1 MKVNKVAVC
10 LLSTTLVSQIVSS
23 PFTAHAVTSDAA
35 NLLRETINE
44 TQADDREATSNEK
57 TNKSSDETSKSS
69 ETLTADTE
77 DTLPEEP
84 VTSDESSPSPET
96 EQQSDVI
103 TENEVPIPETVEDA
117 HHETITEATSSEAAS
132 PSHSDAS
139 PSTSGKVAQPDSTS
153 PVNNNLNP
161 TSQPPSDAEL
171 IHKMIKSQ
179 ASSEAPEHTGQATQ
193 SESSFSGNDEAS
205 VTSKALS
212 DEVLINKIK
221 AAAAYESDLPAHSST
236 YNQAIPSDEVL
247 IRKIQ
252 SSREDEMPEVTEAP
266 RLSDQHQ
273 ANEQLPSDEDVQ
285 HHPVQSVDPTKDDAQ
300 SAQRSTMV
308 FQQSNLTDS
317 VDESDSY
324 QVVDSAA
331 TRQFIKKVAKD
342 AHDIGQ
348 QEDLYASLII
358 AQAILES
365 NSGQS
370 ELAQKPYYNLFGVKG
385 VYQGQTAHFDTL
397 EADANGDL
405 YSINA
410 GFKQYPS
417 HKASLEDYAQLMK
430 KGIDGNPGIYQDTW
444 KIPGV
449 THHHATRALTG
460 KYATD
465 PDYDKKLNSIIEH
478 YHLDAFDQKKMPKIN
493 KVLSQTDAVENG
505 DYIPFE
511 EVAPS
516 ATAFYPYGQCT
527 WYVYNR
533 LQQFDLNVDTVM
545 GNGGDWAHNGLAKGY
560 TVSHTPKVHT
570 AVSFKPGQLGS
581 DSVYGHVAFVEE
593 VKADGSIVISESNVK
608 GLGVISQRVISE
620 LDAQQLS
627 YISPEPT
634 S

>member
-23 PFTAHAVTSDAA
+23 PFTAHVVTSDAA

-57 TNKSSDETSKSS
+57 TNKSSDGTLKSS

-77 DTLPEEP
+77 DTTSEASVP
-84 VTSDESSPSPET
+84 SDETSLSTASV
-96 EQQSDVI
+96 QQPDVI
-103 TENEVPIPETVEDA
+103 TEDEVAIPETVEDA
-117 HHETITEATSSEAAS
+117 HHETITEAASSES
-132 PSHSDAS
+132 PVASHSDLAT
-139 PSTSGKVAQPDSTS
+139 STSGNVAQPDSKS
-153 PVNNNLNP
+153 PVANNNT

-171 IHKMIKSQ
+171 IHKMIKAQ
-179 ASSEAPEHTGQATQ
+179 ASSEAPEHSEQAIQ
-193 SESSFSGNDEAS
+193 SDEPSFSGNDEAS
-205 VTSKALS
+205 VTSKAPS

-221 AAAAYESDLPAHSST
+221 TAAAYESDLPAHSST
-236 YNQAIPSDEVL
+236 YNQAVPSDEVL
-247 IRKIQ
+247 IRKIK

-285 HHPVQSVDPTKDDAQ
+285 HHPVLSVDPTKADAQ
-300 SAQRSTMV
+300 STQRSTMV
-308 FQQSNLTDS
+308 FQQPNSTDS
-317 VDESDSY
+317 ADEAASY
-324 QVVDSAA
+324 QVVDSAE

-348 QEDLYASLII
+348 QEDLYASVII

-370 ELAQKPYYNLFGVKG
+370 DLAQKPYYNLFGVKG
-385 VYQGQTAHFDTL
+385 AYQGQTAHFETL

-410 GFKQYPS
+410 GFKQYPN

-430 KGIDGNPGIYQDTW
+430 HGIEGNTRIYQDTW

-493 KVLSQTDAVENG
+493 KVLSQTHSVENG
-505 DYIPFE
+505 DYLPFE
-511 EVAPS
+511 EVVPS

-545 GNGGDWAHNGLAKGY
+545 GNGGDWATHALAKGY
-560 TVSHTPKVHT
+560 TVSNIPKAHT

-620 LDAQQLS
+620 ADAQQLS
-627 YISPEPT
+627 YISPEHA
-634 S
+634 